1 MQNATRILAAGV
13 ALLFCT
19 STYAQTGSLEQS
31 SANKSNSAS
40 VSYPIIVALE
50 KPLDSKKL
58 KPGTEVEA
66 KTLNEWHAGG
76 MTIQRYSRVI
86 GHVAEAKA
94 RSKGDA
100 ESTLT
105 IAFDQLIRPGS
116 AATPLKVAIL
126 ALAPDPNQTD
136 AGGHVDY
143 TDRDALAYRPTVPG
157 PEAEAVPLLNEQSR
171 GVLGLKNLQLTSEG
185 VLVSSGKE
193 LKLESGT
200 RMLLA
205 VEP

>member
-94 RSKGDA
+94 RSKGDPA
-100 ESTLT
+100 SSLT
-105 IAFDQLIRPGS
+105 IAFDKVVRSGGET
-116 AATPLKVAIL
+116 TPFRIAIL

-136 AGGHVDY
+136 AVGHVDY
-143 TDRDALAYRPTVPG
+143 TDRDALAYRPEVTTAP
-157 PEAEAVPLLNEQSR
+157 AEAVPLLNEQSR

-193 LKLESGT
+193 VKLESGT